1 MSKILILLLSLVT
14 PIAAMAQGP
23 ACSEAKIRDAIL
35 KGSYSL
41 SDDAF
46 FWSGAYDKPLIGKT
60 ENEEGYNK
68 LQVETPRKYQSK
80 AEHPQRIVVSK
91 SGDMAYE
98 YGTGE
103 LSFDELKT
111 GKHIA
116 FQNAYLRVWKAVGG
130 NCLVAATMVRP
141 IDSTV
146 KETSIDPKKESRRK
160 ATMRPASESDQAALF
175 EKSQLDCRGKAGPGM
190 PTSFL
195 DSPYLEKEIK

>member
-46 FWSGAYDKPLIGKT
+46 FWSGAYDKPLIGKA
-60 ENEEGYNK
+60 ENEEGYKK
-68 LQVETPRKYQSK
+68 LQIETPRKNQFQ

-91 SGDMAYE
+91 SRDMAYE
-98 YGTGE
+98 YGSGE
-103 LSFDELKT
+103 LSFDDLKT

-116 FQNAYLRVWKAVGG
+116 LQNAYLRVWKSVDGE
-130 NCLVAATMVRP
+130 CSVAATMIRP
-141 IDSTV
+141 IESTI
-146 KETSIDPKKESRRK
+146 KETTIESRRE
-160 ATMRPASESDQAALF
+160 TNSPRP
-175 EKSQLDCRGKAGPGM
+175 
-190 PTSFL
+190 
-195 DSPYLEKEIK
+195 KEHR